1 MIVIVNYENSTSK
14 EIAESL
20 SKLTG
25 DYLISDNEIDICRA
39 EKIIFSGK
47 GDAASALKKLHL
59 LNLFTVL
66 RIIKKPMLGIG
77 LGMQLM
83 ADYSMEGNVSC
94 LGIFPGTAVR
104 FENGNLKSVNEG
116 LHSVKM
122 NKESLLFNGIDEE
135 SKFYFN
141 HSFFLPVSELTT
153 SSSTNK
159 TEFSSSV
166 EKNSSF
172 AVQFHPEKSSK
183 AGLQLLKNFIEL

>member
-1 MIVIVNYENSTSK
+1 
-14 EIAESL
+14 
-20 SKLTG
+20 
-25 DYLISDNEIDICRA
+25 
-39 EKIIFSGK
+39 
-47 GDAASALKKLHL
+47 
-59 LNLFTVL
+59 
-66 RIIKKPMLGIG
+66 
-77 LGMQLM
+77 
-83 ADYSMEGNVSC
+83 
-94 LGIFPGTAVR
+94 
-104 FENGNLKSVNEG
+104 
-116 LHSVKM
+116 M

>member
-47 GDAASALKKLHL
+47 GDAATALKKLHL

-116 LHSVKM
+116 LHPVKM